1 MPADPKRR
9 LGRPPLA
16 ASARRSVQVPVR
28 LTEEERSRYEA
39 AAARLDT
46 TLAEEARRAWER
58 MGRRA
63 AR

>member
-1 MPADPKRR
+1 MPADAKPRR
-9 LGRPPLA
+9 GRPPIA
-16 ASARRSVQVPVR
+16 AEDRRSVQVPVR
-28 LTEEERSRYEA
+28 LTEEERARYEA

-63 AR
+63 K